1 MIVDRFLYYNEGQPG
16 IWRCSGRKKHKCK
29 RLCREVDGKIF
40 VNSDIDHTHQPLD
53 DREIKLMKINS
64 DVKEK
69 SMERPDD
76 KPFLI
81 ITSALKENNSDQI
94 VDSDFSNFRQ
104 NAYRAK
110 RKVLPN
116 HPKSKAECISAL
128 KDLSATPGSIIRNVT
143 DDIVMVARADDLRLI
158 PAEGAELY
166 ADGTFQYAPRFFKQ
180 MYSFSIFKDGFYV
193 PIVHF
198 LLQNKTSKTYKKC
211 TDILLDECS
220 SVGVHLK
227 DSLKIGHVM
236 IDFEVA
242 IINAIKEKL
251 ECNLFGC
258 RFHLGQ
264 SWQRQ
269 IGKKGLA
276 THYTTSDSP
285 QGKWLRGLFE
295 LSLVPSLMA
304 KNVFERYCKTTRGR
318 SDELLLSELHST
330 DAHQ

>member
-1 MIVDRFLYYNEGQPG
+1 M
-16 IWRCSGRKKHKCK
+16 
-29 RLCREVDGKIF
+29 
-40 VNSDIDHTHQPLD
+40 
-53 DREIKLMKINS
+53 
-64 DVKEK
+64 
-69 SMERPDD
+69 
-76 KPFLI
+76 
-81 ITSALKENNSDQI
+81 
-94 VDSDFSNFRQ
+94 
-104 NAYRAK
+104 
-110 RKVLPN
+110 LPN

-211 TDILLDECS
+211 IDILLDECS

-227 DSLKIGHVM
+227 DSLKTGHVM

-242 IINAIKEKL
+242 MINAIKEKL
-251 ECNLFGC
+251 ECNVFGC

-285 QGKWLRGLFE
+285 QGKWLRGLFG

-318 SDELLLSELHST
+318 SDELLSFQNYIRQTHTNDDATLPVEMWAGLDGRATNNGAEAFHRHFGDLFGYLKTKPGIWHFLRNIEHFNIRKDIKIRSKKLSKRYLDNTNDIVLSYLRKEINVTTLLKKLSMKSKPKCALRRKIT
-330 DAHQ
+330 C